1 MNFSYPISLNVAN
14 KKCTVIGGGIIAERK
29 VKTLLSCQAIV
40 EVISPEVTEEISLLS
55 SQGKITWCKA
65 TYDSEFIKKSFL
77 VIAATNNRKVNK
89 SIANDCHQYN
99 ILVNVVDSPED
110 SNFIVNAFFRQGDLT
125 LSVSTNGKSPA
136 LARKIKDDLKK
147 IYGPE
152 YGILLDILGEVRLL
166 APKKI
171 SSQTMRKNFFQDIID
186 SDILEMIRAGYID
199 EARERMK
206 QCLLSY

>member
-1 MNFSYPISLNVAN
+1 M
-14 KKCTVIGGGIIAERK
+14 
-29 VKTLLSCQAIV
+29 
-40 EVISPEVTEEISLLS
+40 
-55 SQGKITWCKA
+55 
-65 TYDSEFIKKSFL
+65 

-199 EARERMK
+199 GARERVK